1 MLSGSTILGG
11 GLGGWLNTD
20 YKASLSPQLKLGLGL
35 GLSLAI
41 RLKLAPLTI
50 HTGHRTDAF
59 GSTTT
64 EVNLVYSSTIALGA
78 KPIVILKKS
87 TKFLNARIKLNSN

>member
-11 GLGGWLNTD
+11 LWVGWVGGWLNTD

-41 RLKLAPLTI
+41 YLTNTNNYREQDI
-50 HTGHRTDAF
+50 LLLQAGM
-59 GSTTT
+59 GW
-64 EVNLVYSSTIALGA
+64 IAS
-78 KPIVILKKS
+78 VQW
-87 TKFLNARIKLNSN
+87 